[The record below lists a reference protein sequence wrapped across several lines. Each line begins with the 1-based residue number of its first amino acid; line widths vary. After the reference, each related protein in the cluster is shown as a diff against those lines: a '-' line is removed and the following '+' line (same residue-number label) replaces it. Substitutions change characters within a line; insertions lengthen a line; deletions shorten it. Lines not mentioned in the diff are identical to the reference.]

1 LLFAAPVNLA
11 VGNLLSL
18 YSPKRIELGAFGR
31 QRASQLTVLISFA
44 VHFVVFGLGAATLAL
59 AHLHRSIWLAT
70 LIFAILALI
79 TLTGYGLILKRLDRL
94 ALARREVL
102 TSELCR

>member
-1 LLFAAPVNLA
+1 

-18 YSPKRIELGAFGR
+18 YSPKRIELSSAGR
-31 QRASQLTVLISFA
+31 QRAPQLTVLVSFG
-44 VHFVVFGLGAATLAL
+44 VHFVVFGLGAATLL
-59 AHLHRSIWLAT
+59 AAHYHRNIWLAT
-70 LIFAILALI
+70 GIFLALAAL
-79 TLTGYGLILKRLDRL
+79 TLTGYRQVLQRADRL